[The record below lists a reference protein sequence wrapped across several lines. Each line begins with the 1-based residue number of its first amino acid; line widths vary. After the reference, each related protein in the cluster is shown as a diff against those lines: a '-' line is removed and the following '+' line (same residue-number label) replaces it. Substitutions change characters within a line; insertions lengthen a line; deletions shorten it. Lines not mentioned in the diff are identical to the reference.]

1 VARFNKCINEEVQ
14 SCVLDCE
21 AVAWNRE
28 NKVIQPFQI
37 LSTRKRKVSQVTWAK
52 YINSI
57 GMLDSHSD
65 TAHVQGWQFVTSLVE
80 SKASDSSSVRMVQ
93 M

>member
-1 VARFNKCINEEVQ
+1 MYCKMREVTKVCLHLLIAAGGGGR
-14 SCVLDCE
+14 SRSPVLHRPA
-21 AVAWNRE
+21 AVLPPTGE
-28 NKVIQPFQI
+28 GVVP
-37 LSTRKRKVSQVTWAK
+37 K

-65 TAHVQGWQFVTSLVE
+65 TAHAQGWQFVTSLVE
-80 SKASDSSSVRMVQ
+80 SKASDSYSVRMVQ